1 MDLKTIWQWRC
12 SGRLRRFWRR
22 AVAMILALSCLLP
35 ANAFAAGASSLLQP
49 TQASDIEFPQI
60 EVQGNLVRNE
70 FGFLTGYFEL
80 ALRVQTPKIPSAIP
94 DADPVYRTFRALSLS
109 LQYDTSVLT
118 PVGWSWVPTDPTLPF
133 VDQMD
138 PNVPVV
144 TNSYYQTQLP
154 TQKYD
159 ATSSAV
165 AQTGIVQGATGSLT
179 TEVLNGDQSLLFFR
193 AETYKEVSF
202 PKMTTLAVIRFYV
215 NPDEMEKFSI
225 TKNTTNTVDT
235 YDLSYNGSIVGDMA
249 ELATAMTPAGEA
261 VIKPIVSF
269 ADDDDIKIS
278 KSPTRYAL
286 YYRSGDNEFYYV
298 PKYDSMNSDTITQV
312 SFEADGQTW
321 SIDAP
326 VTENLRVLAAK
337 DGGDPATDTD
347 YYSYITNLLPEA
359 KLTFPV
365 VSQTSFVDSGS
376 NIGNLT
382 TLVYVDWDNTI
393 IGTQI
398 VPKNTD
404 VRGLVSD
411 FVADKFIYPD
421 LNTPTPAQV
430 ASLSRAD
437 SYRGKYPTTPMV
449 PGNTDGSDVQDG
461 EKYPL
466 TNKLDYTFFKRPMV
480 HDTPMPDATD
490 TTKYPSGSEDPDYI
504 KDMAEWNKSGWIQKT
519 TTAVDG
525 TATPEYEADYPFAYG
540 WAKCTADTYMDTWT
554 TLAST
559 GELNNYTVDADGT
572 ASVAYAGD
580 GIFTFADLETGFTA
594 NESEIFLKAIY
605 EPGEKLLNTAFNY
618 RLVKQ
623 PYYNKL
629 NYLASS
635 AGGAFSVSVEMERAS
650 DKMDGTLRGVP
661 RMREPVVRQH
671 VTTDLR
677 WEQNDE
683 LGVNHDLP
691 NPKLEEAAT
700 TRTKTTYIKVDIQ
713 NSDLI
718 AIELA
723 LSARQNKVDYFLVD
737 KYDNNFVSGGE
748 RSSSNFSYTDP
759 ADFTVDNY
767 NYYVDG
773 ESDSTDA
780 YYDVPVFANKDGS
793 LGFVLFGTLNSLMEK
808 ASQYNAGEITQ
819 NTFNQYVSSST
830 LADANLRDA
839 SGNLADI
846 SNQAALRTALLN
858 AATAAKAAH
867 DGGNNQYWNIARNCA
882 QLTYHQLQG
891 FILDGSLAH
900 GEDPIPAL
908 TWCHLH
914 AACAAASSGKP
925 TTWAELMLAAAT
937 PADQANIDLL
947 TTGEVESLFH
957 LRNDGGTLWS
967 TTNAFKT
974 ELIAA
979 VAALTAIQGDAP
991 EDLTWD
997 QVQHYLDKNTA
1008 DVDGGGIISP
1018 SDLTA
1023 ANMYGKENYWWYD
1036 GGVKPTNFASVLTA
1050 ANTANT
1056 IDRPAAL
1063 NTLRAAYETM
1073 AAASDSS
1080 DTLAYLNWIALTENL
1095 ATADGVPF
1103 ASFDDFK
1110 AAVQAAVAACGTGVT
1125 WGEIQYY
1132 IIHNAVASGGA
1143 AEPEIA
1149 GYWWHNG
1156 GQKITNIK
1164 TMLTAAKEK
1173 SASWASFTLAE
1184 MQSNS
1189 ELSLRAD
1196 FAGAPWQNEV
1206 DFKTAIETIA
1216 DNNLNTISWN
1226 QVQYLLIHDSMVTV
1240 STFDA
1245 DTEGDAYYWWKGGN
1259 TTPPTMTHNT
1269 STVQHAVPSAAKA
1282 YSLGVAAFRIAK
1294 NGIPEVNSGLT
1305 DAILKAYRLQKAIPE
1320 ATDLTYEVQLF
1331 ETADI
1336 AIMMTNL
1343 IALVDN
1349 ARAAGNGTE
1358 FTPPD
1363 LSWFQVQYG
1372 LLNSGAYLEAGLP
1385 TDDDYWWRMKDG
1397 NPNAA
1402 GAKTE
1407 FEKLLEN
1414 MYAFANGD
1422 LSDTDFNATI
1432 TVNSLQDSSMDLR
1445 RTATTYY
1452 TTDAL
1457 VKNGPQKF
1465 LRTLAQSAYA
1475 ANYVD
1480 HTNQKLT
1487 LSWTQVQYGVMQVNK
1502 GALVTQDI
1510 ADGAGYTWD
1519 PTVTAVNLS
1528 LMTLEFEEGELRAK
1542 MADITLQII
1551 NLTSQLKENPEQL
1564 DELLTQLDELKKAY
1578 EELIAVI
1585 ERLQKSAEEI
1595 IPSSVPEESQAPTES
1610 PEISESPAPEE
1621 SQAPTESPE
1630 TSESPAPEESQAPTE
1645 SPETSESPAPEESRA
1660 PTESPEASESPDP
1673 EESQVPTEGPEASE
1687 SPAPEESQAPAENP
1701 EAPGT
1706 PGPEESRPLDTE
1718 ESGDPAPEGSG
1729 EPVPEP
1735 SAPSKEDAG
1744 EGGMTLLR
1752 LPTWRKQFLY
1762 AGVRYKVPVSDTG
1775 QRYGPTRDGP
1785 VVSTA
1790 RPPSQTHTVGLG
1802 AVRRI
1807 YK

>member
-22 AVAMILALSCLLP
+22 AVAMVLALSCLLP

-118 PVGWSWVPTDPTLPF
+118 PVGWSWVPTDPTLSF
-133 VDQMD
+133 VDQKD

-144 TNSYYQTQLP
+144 TDSYYQTQLP

-269 ADDDDIKIS
+269 ADDGDIKIS

-298 PKYDSMNSDTITQV
+298 PKYDPMNSDTITQV

-490 TTKYPSGSEDPDYI
+490 TTKYPGGSEDPDYI
-504 KDMAEWNKSGWIQKT
+504 KDMAEWNKSGWVQKT

-572 ASVAYAGD
+572 ASVAYVGD

-605 EPGEKLLNTAFNY
+605 EPGTELKSGFNY
-618 RLVKQ
+618 RMLGA
-623 PYYNKL
+623 PSYNKYNGL
-629 NYLASS
+629 SAS
-635 AGGAFSVSVEMERAS
+635 AGGAYRVDVNMERTTTKS
-650 DKMDGTLRGVP
+650 GDSKLYGVP
-661 RMREPVVRQH
+661 RMRDPVIRQQI
-671 VTTDLR
+671 TPDLR
-677 WEQNDE
+677 WEENED
-683 LGVNHDLP
+683 LGISHDLP
-691 NPKLEEAAT
+691 NPTLEEASV
-700 TRTKTTYIKVDIQ
+700 TRTKTTYIKVDIT
-713 NSDLI
+713 NSEK
-718 AIELA
+718 IELSLA
-723 LSARQNKVDYFLVD
+723 LSARHNKVDYFLID
-737 KYDNNFVSGGE
+737 SYGQNFVVGVQ
-748 RSSSNFSYTDP
+748 RSDSNFSHVDLEP
-759 ADFTVDNY
+759 ELFTVDNY
-767 NYYVDG
+767 YYYVDG
-773 ESDSTDA
+773 ETNSPV
-780 YYDVPVFANKDGS
+780 YYAVPVFANKNGS
-793 LGFVLFGTLNSLMEK
+793 HGFVLYGTLNNLMQK
-808 ASQYNAGEITQ
+808 ATQLNEGEITQ
-819 NTFNQYVSSST
+819 AKFYEYAST
-830 LADANLRDA
+830 EVFEDANLRDS
-839 SGNLADI
+839 SGNLPGF
-846 SNQAALRTALLN
+846 SNQAAIRDAIL
-858 AATAAKAAH
+858 AAAAAAKSAH
-867 DGGNNQYWNIARNCA
+867 AGGNDLYWDTENNCA
-882 QLTYHQLQG
+882 KLTYHQLQG

-900 GEDPIPAL
+900 NEDPVPNL

-914 AACAAASSGKP
+914 AACAATSSGKP

-937 PADQANIDLL
+937 PTDQANIDLL

-957 LRNDGGTLWS
+957 LRNDGGALWS

-1023 ANMYGKENYWWYD
+1023 ANTYGKENYWWYD

-1132 IIHNAVASGGA
+1132 IIHNAVAPGGA
-1143 AEPEIA
+1143 AEPDIA

-1156 GQKITNIK
+1156 GQKVTGLVS
-1164 TMLTAAKEK
+1164 MLKAANKAASGET
-1173 SASWASFTLAE
+1173 ASWDAFQVTDLYDPANTDL
-1184 MQSNS
+1184 Q
-1189 ELSLRAD
+1189 LSKD
-1196 FAGAPWQNEV
+1196 FAGTKYTAGDFD
-1206 DFKTAIETIA
+1206 DFKAAVLAYVQDAGARTNDWAHLQFYIINGYMPASNYEM
-1216 DNNLNTISWN
+1216 N
-1226 QVQYLLIHDSMVTV
+1226 QHS
-1240 STFDA
+1240 
-1245 DTEGDAYYWWKGGN
+1245 AYYWWKDGG
-1259 TTPPTMTHNT
+1259 TAEA
-1269 STVQHAVPSAAKA
+1269 VQFTLSAAA
-1282 YSLGVAAFRIAK
+1282 PEDRANALASALSDAAFRSLY
-1294 NGIPEVNSGLT
+1294 NGNTVAWDNLTAALLESG
-1305 DAILKAYRLQKAIPE
+1305 RLVKLPA
-1320 ATDLTYEVQLF
+1320 
-1331 ETADI
+1331 
-1336 AIMMTNL
+1336 
-1343 IALVDN
+1343 
-1349 ARAAGNGTE
+1349 GTE
-1358 FTPPD
+1358 
-1363 LSWFQVQYG
+1363 
-1372 LLNSGAYLEAGLP
+1372 SG
-1385 TDDDYWWRMKDG
+1385 
-1397 NPNAA
+1397 
-1402 GAKTE
+1402 
-1407 FEKLLEN
+1407 F
-1414 MYAFANGD
+1414 
-1422 LSDTDFNATI
+1422 
-1432 TVNSLQDSSMDLR
+1432 
-1445 RTATTYY
+1445 
-1452 TTDAL
+1452 DAL
-1457 VKNGPQKF
+1457 PK
-1465 LRTLAQSAYA
+1465 
-1475 ANYVD
+1475 YVD
-1480 HTNQKLT
+1480 GEVAALESAMESLLQAISGGTVPTFPAPKATWEEIQYYFHTGT
-1487 LSWTQVQYGVMQVNK
+1487 YP
-1502 GALVTQDI
+1502 A
-1510 ADGAGYTWD
+1510 D
-1519 PTVTAVNLS
+1519 PTVTDTYWWKSKDSKPTAENPPEQDFATLVSLIEAVANDQ
-1528 LMTLEFEEGELRAK
+1528 TDAAAEAALRAF
-1542 MADITLQII
+1542 
-1551 NLTSQLKENPEQL
+1551 LTESMGQHLGLVGANGASPVTQAEL
-1564 DELLTQLDELKKAY
+1564 DEIDWTGSVGTGSPLDFGPDSGDCWASGSFQFTWYQMQDVILNGGTWLDNQDDAVLMVTDPTFAGFSVTPPSWVPAVVSVSFMSVATEGSLADRLAWITARLAALTAAIEKNPAQAERYRAQLVELKTTLDALLAAMDELA
-1578 EELIAVI
+1578 
-1585 ERLQKSAEEI
+1585 S
-1595 IPSSVPEESQAPTES
+1595 IPEGNQIPTES
-1610 PEISESPAPEE
+1610 PVISESPAPEE

-1630 TSESPAPEESQAPTE
+1630 TSESPAPEDSQAPTE
-1645 SPETSESPAPEESRA
+1645 SPETSESPVPEESQA
-1660 PTESPEASESPDP
+1660 PTESPE
-1673 EESQVPTEGPEASE
+1673 VSE
-1687 SPAPEESQAPAENP
+1687 SPAPEESQTPTENP

-1706 PGPEESRPLDTE
+1706 PGPEESLPPDTE

-1735 SAPSKEDAG
+1735 SAPSKEDTG
-1744 EGGMTLLR
+1744 EGGVTLLR
-1752 LPTWRKQFLY
+1752 LPAWRKQFLY

-1785 VVSTA
+1785 AVSTVGPA
-1790 RPPSQTHTVGLG
+1790 SQTHTVGLG

>member
-22 AVAMILALSCLLP
+22 AVAMVLALSCLLP

-118 PVGWSWVPTDPTLPF
+118 PVGWSWVPTDPTLSF
-133 VDQMD
+133 VDQKD

-144 TNSYYQTQLP
+144 TDSYYQTQLP

-269 ADDDDIKIS
+269 ADDGDIKIS

-298 PKYDSMNSDTITQV
+298 PKYDPMNSDTITQV

-490 TTKYPSGSEDPDYI
+490 TTKYPGGSEDPDYI
-504 KDMAEWNKSGWIQKT
+504 KDMAEWNKSGWVQKT

-572 ASVAYAGD
+572 ASVAYVGD

-605 EPGEKLLNTAFNY
+605 EPGTELKSGFNY
-618 RLVKQ
+618 RMLGA
-623 PYYNKL
+623 PSYNKYNGL
-629 NYLASS
+629 SAS
-635 AGGAFSVSVEMERAS
+635 AGGAYRVDVNMERTTTKS
-650 DKMDGTLRGVP
+650 GDSKLYGVP
-661 RMREPVVRQH
+661 RMRDPVIRQQI
-671 VTTDLR
+671 TPDLR
-677 WEQNDE
+677 WEENED
-683 LGVNHDLP
+683 LGISHDLP
-691 NPKLEEAAT
+691 NPTLEEASV
-700 TRTKTTYIKVDIQ
+700 TRTKTTYIKVDIT
-713 NSDLI
+713 NSEK
-718 AIELA
+718 IELSLA
-723 LSARQNKVDYFLVD
+723 LSARHNKVDYFLID
-737 KYDNNFVSGGE
+737 SYGQNFVVGVQ
-748 RSSSNFSYTDP
+748 RSDSNFSHVDLEP
-759 ADFTVDNY
+759 ELFTVDNY
-767 NYYVDG
+767 YYYVDG
-773 ESDSTDA
+773 ETNSPV
-780 YYDVPVFANKDGS
+780 YYAVPVFANKNGS
-793 LGFVLFGTLNSLMEK
+793 HGFVLYGTLNNLMQK
-808 ASQYNAGEITQ
+808 ATQLNEGEITQ
-819 NTFNQYVSSST
+819 AKFYEYAST
-830 LADANLRDA
+830 EVFEDANLRDS
-839 SGNLADI
+839 SGNLPGF
-846 SNQAALRTALLN
+846 SNQAAIRDAIL
-858 AATAAKAAH
+858 AAAAAAKSAH
-867 DGGNNQYWNIARNCA
+867 AGGNDLYWDTENNCA
-882 QLTYHQLQG
+882 KLTYHQLQG

-900 GEDPIPAL
+900 NEDPVPNL

-914 AACAAASSGKP
+914 AACAATSSGKP

-937 PADQANIDLL
+937 PTDQANIDLL

-957 LRNDGGTLWS
+957 LRNDGGALWS

-1023 ANMYGKENYWWYD
+1023 ANTYGKENYWWYD

-1103 ASFDDFK
+1103 ASFEDFK

-1132 IIHNAVASGGA
+1132 IIHNAVAPGGA

-1156 GQKITNIK
+1156 GQKVVDLASLLLAAQNANNGNDASLGTVTMSFLETTLGLRGDIK
-1164 TMLTAAKEK
+1164 GTKFGAMVPALTLDDVLELVKAAV
-1173 SASWASFTLAE
+1173 A
-1184 MQSNS
+1184 
-1189 ELSLRAD
+1189 
-1196 FAGAPWQNEV
+1196 APGGGINM
-1206 DFKTAIETIA
+1206 
-1216 DNNLNTISWN
+1216 SWN
-1226 QVQYLLIHDSMVTV
+1226 QVQYYLIHGSNDD
-1240 STFDA
+1240 TFLVVDPEA
-1245 DTEGDAYYWWKGGN
+1245 RYYWWKDNPDNG
-1259 TTPPTMTHNT
+1259 TTINFTGSLSNKIQKLLEATHRSQFFGDPGVWGELANA
-1269 STVQHAVPSAAKA
+1269 SDIFTVFR
-1282 YSLGVAAFRIAK
+1282 LVAAADPADTNISELTQYSTLAAFIADME
-1294 NGIPEVNSGLT
+1294 NTLNE
-1305 DAILKAYRLQKAIPE
+1305 
-1320 ATDLTYEVQLF
+1320 
-1331 ETADI
+1331 
-1336 AIMMTNL
+1336 
-1343 IALVDN
+1343 
-1349 ARAAGNGTE
+1349 ARAAAGITNLATIPSA
-1358 FTPPD
+1358 TW
-1363 LSWFQVQYG
+1363 LQVQD
-1372 LLNSGAYLEAGLP
+1372 YLIRGTYRSDTAIKNDS
-1385 TDDDYWWRMKDG
+1385 TANYWWETKDSLAIEPTAAMVADIETYLSSPQSAADLTTLKNTLTVAKLNTTYFIKKTQTG
-1397 NPNAA
+1397 GTYAAAPPASNLNAAKTKLGDLAAAVQAA
-1402 GAKTE
+1402 GAPYYDIATGKVTLTWAQIQYFFILGAPLVDAETAIQTIAWTTGWNWAAEGYIPVGVVVPPEPGVTE
-1407 FEKLLEN
+1407 AMLLTN
-1414 MYAFANGD
+1414 
-1422 LSDTDFNATI
+1422 L
-1432 TVNSLQDSSMDLR
+1432 TVAEQL
-1445 RTATTYY
+1445 A
-1452 TTDAL
+1452 
-1457 VKNGPQKF
+1457 V
-1465 LRTLAQSAYA
+1465 LAQQMT
-1475 ANYVD
+1475 D
-1480 HTNQKLT
+1480 L
-1487 LSWTQVQYGVMQVNK
+1487 
-1502 GALVTQDI
+1502 ALEI
-1510 ADGAGYTWD
+1510 
-1519 PTVTAVNLS
+1519 
-1528 LMTLEFEEGELRAK
+1528 
-1542 MADITLQII
+1542 
-1551 NLTSQLKENPEQL
+1551 KENPSRVG
-1564 DELLTQLDELKKAY
+1564 ELTGQIEKLQKAY
-1578 EELIAVI
+1578 EELLSVI
-1585 ERLQKSAEEI
+1585 EAAKQEQGIPGESPVVTESPTPEESQT
-1595 IPSSVPEESQAPTES
+1595 PTENPETSESPAPEESQSPTESPEVSEPPVPEESQAPTES
-1610 PEISESPAPEE
+1610 PEVSESPAPEE
-1621 SQAPTESPE
+1621 SQTPTE
-1630 TSESPAPEESQAPTE
+1630 T
-1645 SPETSESPAPEESRA
+1645 
-1660 PTESPEASESPDP
+1660 
-1673 EESQVPTEGPEASE
+1673 
-1687 SPAPEESQAPAENP
+1687 P

-1706 PGPEESRPLDTE
+1706 PGPEESLPPDTE
-1718 ESGDPAPEGSG
+1718 ESGDPAPGESE

-1735 SAPSKEDAG
+1735 SAPSKEDSG
-1744 EGGMTLLR
+1744 EGGVTLLR
-1752 LPTWRKQFLY
+1752 LPAWRKQFLY

-1785 VVSTA
+1785 AVSTVGPA
-1790 RPPSQTHTVGLG
+1790 SQTHTVGLG